1 MTGPPADTPGG
12 AEAALLRGT
21 SEARK
26 KSAFELKGPG
36 KGGVLGLGFREFRGL
51 GSGV

>member
-26 KSAFELKGPG
+26 MSAFELKGPG
-36 KGGVLGLGFREFRGL
+36 KGGWRVEVRLK
-51 GSGV
+51 VI